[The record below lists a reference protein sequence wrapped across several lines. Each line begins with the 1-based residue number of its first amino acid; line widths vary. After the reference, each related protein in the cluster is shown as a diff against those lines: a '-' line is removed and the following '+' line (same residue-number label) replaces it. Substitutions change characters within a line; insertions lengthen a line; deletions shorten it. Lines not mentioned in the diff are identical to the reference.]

1 MGGKRLA
8 AFDLVFLDCTL
19 TLVAENTAQSKA
31 FANLLR
37 TLVPPPLTE
46 EGLMDSSGAR
56 LCFVACAE
64 CKAKH
69 ARRVRDV
76 VSGAGDEAIC
86 TECGAML
93 PQSAA
98 AARHSC
104 DAVFDEDE
112 DETAEAARLSSRLQL
127 ILSEQGETA
136 AVEAA
141 ESPRAGGDAVEA
153 GDAAE
158 AATEVREEVEANV
171 GGDVGAAAAETTAAE
186 AGPPLAEEDAARSAG
201 ALVGR
206 ADRAPAGEGGGC
218 APVAQE

>member
-1 MGGKRLA
+1 MK
-8 AFDLVFLDCTL
+8 VK
-19 TLVAENTAQSKA
+19 KA
-31 FANLLR
+31 
-37 TLVPPPLTE
+37 
-46 EGLMDSSGAR
+46 
-56 LCFVACAE
+56 
-64 CKAKH
+64 
-69 ARRVRDV
+69 
-76 VSGAGDEAIC
+76 VSGGGPTLQLIRDRAEWWARDE
-86 TECGAML
+86 
-93 PQSAA
+93 

-158 AATEVREEVEANV
+158 AATEVRAEVEANV

-186 AGPPLAEEDAARSAG
+186 AAPPLAEEDAARSVG